1 MPKTRRCREEVVLV
15 EPLAEEAM
23 FFQHL
28 MKLHLV
34 VGQERQAVLVEDVL
48 V

>member
-1 MPKTRRCREEVVLV
+1 MVA
-15 EPLAEEAM
+15 PLAGEAM

-28 MKLHLV
+28 MKLHPV